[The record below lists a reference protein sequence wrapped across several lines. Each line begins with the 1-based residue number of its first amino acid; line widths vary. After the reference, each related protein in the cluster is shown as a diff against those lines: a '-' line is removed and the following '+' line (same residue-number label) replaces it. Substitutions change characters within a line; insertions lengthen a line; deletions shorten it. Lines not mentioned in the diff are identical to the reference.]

1 MTKCPECVTTRIRDV
16 RAFSSSAAD
25 LGARRISRGLAR
37 HVATE
42 GPAGSS
48 PSRPR
53 EENAPTPRARAGDAF
68 DRFEASP
75 FRLPIRGSRR
85 ARVAT
90 RVPRSSPRVPHS
102 RKNASFGVSRREAFD
117 ASLDAT
123 RRAAVS
129 HARRTDAPPPSHPAR
144 WSRSRCVRF
153 RPRVASRRDPPA
165 RARHPPTPA
174 HRFVFRAL
182 ASQDK
187 DAKKEDDKKE
197 EEKDWTHAYAEDLRA
212 EIYTEVNAD
221 PKAFVH
227 SREWAKIMRGDP
239 VEINPSIGNGL
250 KIMTVDEWSARWKR
264 NGRFPD
270 CLACG
275 ATNTKEHHFTQT
287 WCRGKKQFESE
298 LLCLDCHMYS
308 WRSYSDPDFM
318 LPEEYDKVRWEK
330 MVQDKAAGR
339 PVDPDP
345 KKV

>member
-1 MTKCPECVTTRIRDV
+1 VLRVQAVPERAPVPRAGDQVLRHGREVPIRGDARVTKCPECVTTRIRDV
-16 RAFSSSAAD
+16 RAFSSSPSRD

-144 WSRSRCVRF
+144 WSRSRCVRS

-165 RARHPPTPA
+165 RAPPPHA
-174 HRFVFRAL
+174 RSPFRIPRSRVAG
-182 ASQDK
+182 QRR
-187 DAKKEDDKKE
+187 E
-197 EEKDWTHAYAEDLRA
+197 E
-212 EIYTEVNAD
+212 
-221 PKAFVH
+221 
-227 SREWAKIMRGDP
+227 G
-239 VEINPSIGNGL
+239 G
-250 KIMTVDEWSARWKR
+250 
-264 NGRFPD
+264 
-270 CLACG
+270 
-275 ATNTKEHHFTQT
+275 
-287 WCRGKKQFESE
+287 
-298 LLCLDCHMYS
+298 
-308 WRSYSDPDFM
+308 
-318 LPEEYDKVRWEK
+318 
-330 MVQDKAAGR
+330 
-339 PVDPDP
+339 
-345 KKV
+345 

>member
-1 MTKCPECVTTRIRDV
+1 M
-16 RAFSSSAAD
+16 
-25 LGARRISRGLAR
+25 
-37 HVATE
+37 
-42 GPAGSS
+42 
-48 PSRPR
+48 
-53 EENAPTPRARAGDAF
+53 
-68 DRFEASP
+68 
-75 FRLPIRGSRR
+75 SRR
-85 ARVAT
+85 AGTRPSARVT
-90 RVPRSSPRVPHS
+90 
-102 RKNASFGVSRREAFD
+102 
-117 ASLDAT
+117 
-123 RRAAVS
+123 
-129 HARRTDAPPPSHPAR
+129 
-144 WSRSRCVRF
+144 
-153 RPRVASRRDPPA
+153 
-165 RARHPPTPA
+165 PPTPA

-264 NGRFPD
+264 NDRFPD